1 MSDGSMESSLNCAF
15 NAVRRIG
22 GSKLVAEI
30 GGSLPG
36 AMGLSNSGRI
46 AIKVSRT

>member
-1 MSDGSMESSLNCAF
+1 MSDGSLESSLNCAF
-15 NAVRRIG
+15 NAVRRNG

-30 GGSLPG
+30 GDSLPG
-36 AMGLSNSGRI
+36 AMGLPNSRKI

>member
-1 MSDGSMESSLNCAF
+1 MSDGSLESSLNCAS
-15 NAVRRIG
+15 NAVRRNG

-30 GGSLPG
+30 VERLPV
-36 AMGLSNSGRI
+36 AMGLANLGKI